1 MKLGKKLKKQ
11 WRHFFKR
18 YGVFKI
24 VSIIL
29 SIYILVVTFAPSGTL
44 PTDERP
50 DDGDTPSNQN
60 SGETNGTKDH
70 LLTENTIQK
79 IILGITRASAFFMY
93 PGTF

>member
-1 MKLGKKLKKQ
+1 MKLGKKLKKK
-11 WRHFFKR
+11 WPHFFKR

-29 SIYILVVTFAPSGTL
+29 CIYIFVETFAPLRTL
-44 PTDERP
+44 STGEGS
-50 DDGDTPSNQN
+50 DDDDTSSNQN